1 MLAVHSLYKTFN
13 NNLVLKDVSLNVD
26 AGSLLLLG
34 GMNGSGKTT
43 LLKVLSGIASF
54 KSGKISFN
62 NIDLNDD
69 HYNKNVNFLCDKEC
83 LYSHLTVINNLS
95 LILSMQ
101 RVKYYQDDIKHILKS
116 LNILETKDIMIDQLS
131 TGQIQKVKIARM
143 MLHSNCNLCLL
154 DEPESNLDSD
164 GIKVLIQCLE
174 EWKAKNKVIVL
185 ATHNM
190 ELYKELNPTIYKLD

>member
-1 MLAVHSLYKTFN
+1 MLAVNSLYKTFN
-13 NNLVLKDVSLNVD
+13 NNLVLEDVSLKVD
-26 AGSLLLLG
+26 AGSVLLLS

-43 LLKVLSGIASF
+43 LLKVLSGISSF

-154 DEPESNLDSD
+154 DEPESNLDSA
-164 GIKVLIQCLE
+164 GIKVLIQCLK

>member
-1 MLAVHSLYKTFN
+1 MLAVHSLYKTFI

-83 LYSHLTVINNLS
+83 LYSHLTVIENLS
-95 LILSMQ
+95 LILRIQ
-101 RVKYYQDDIKHILKS
+101 RIKHSQEDIKCILK
-116 LNILETKDIMIDQLS
+116 ILKLSDKKDITIDQLS

-154 DEPESNLDSD
+154 DEPESNLDSA
-164 GIKVLIQCLE
+164 GIKVLIQCLK
-174 EWKAKNKVIVL
+174 EWKEKNKVIVL

-190 ELYKELNPTIYKLD
+190 DLYQELDPTIYKLD

>member
-1 MLAVHSLYKTFN
+1 MLAVNSLYKTFN
-13 NNLVLKDVSLNVD
+13 NNLVLEDVSLKVD
-26 AGSLLLLG
+26 AGSVLLLS

-43 LLKVLSGIASF
+43 LLKVLSGISSF

-62 NIDLNDD
+62 NIDLQDD

-101 RVKYYQDDIKHILKS
+101 RVKYFQEDIKHILKS